1 MVTSKGFTIEQ
12 HDVTTIDGY
21 ILTNFR
27 SVLSVVGVEWRG
39 IPGYMTRREAPIA
52 VAPSLPAAA
61 QSTPDIH
68 RISLASREAALP

>member
-27 SVLSVVGVEWRG
+27 PVVLVACVELCG
-39 IPGYMTRREAPIA
+39 MSI
-52 VAPSLPAAA
+52 
-61 QSTPDIH
+61 
-68 RISLASREAALP
+68 

>member
-27 SVLSVVGVEWRG
+27 SVLSVDGVEWDG
-39 IPGYMTRREAPIA
+39 
-52 VAPSLPAAA
+52 VAYQA
-61 QSTPDIH
+61 I
-68 RISLASREAALP
+68 